1 MGIDPALAETLRRG
15 EEAAAELAAI
25 PDTPE
30 LKVADEAIGR
40 PESNKGG
47 DGARLGE
54 NCADGK
60 QYRDGEHRLDLANAS
75 PAELPA
81 FCLAVEMERG
91 DEVSRSAGRDQPWS
105 VPNALTGM
113 VQTDCL
119 SIARVGASRVSRA
132 DLGRND
138 PDLRRSLPAM
148 RRCNDAVQ

>member
-30 LKVADEAIGR
+30 LKVADEAIVR
-40 PESNKGG
+40 PESNNG
-47 DGARLGE
+47 DDVARQVWAKIARME
-54 NCADGK
+54 K

-105 VPNALTGM
+105 DRML
-113 VQTDCL
+113 
-119 SIARVGASRVSRA
+119 
-132 DLGRND
+132 
-138 PDLRRSLPAM
+138 
-148 RRCNDAVQ
+148 